1 MQTFY
6 AFAVFLAVVD
16 HKQFQSFFSAK
27 SVAYEEKKIKK
38 KSWWEKLMMGRL
50 TPRAPCS
57 ALTTISFFLFF
68 PVLFCS
74 FVLFFFGSRGGL
86 CRKGGTARNVSQ
98 PRLLWSGH
106 ATHPIHSVVWRDQ
119 VNVTPERAQV
129 LFQFSL
135 WQSDWRKQRKV
146 WRKNIHKKKCLGSL
160 AACRSWC
167 SFSLIFN
174 QFDADDDDDEATNWS
189 THE

>member
-1 MQTFY
+1 M
-6 AFAVFLAVVD
+6 
-16 HKQFQSFFSAK
+16 KK
-27 SVAYEEKKIKK
+27 KKIQKK
-38 KSWWEKLMMGRL
+38 KSWREKLMMGRL

-57 ALTTISFFLFF
+57 ALTTISLFLFSLF
-68 PVLFCS
+68 YFVL
-74 FVLFFFGSRGGL
+74 LFFFFLARAAD

-135 WQSDWRKQRKV
+135 WQSDWRNQRKV
-146 WRKNIHKKKCLGSL
+146 WRKNIHRKKCLGSL

-167 SFSLIFN
+167 SFLISFGLRR
-174 QFDADDDDDEATNWS
+174 EARTVES
-189 THE
+189 DPKLFVEQR

>member
-1 MQTFY
+1 MKKKKKKKKKVGEKNWWWGASLPELPVARWQQ
-6 AFAVFLAVVD
+6 FL
-16 HKQFQSFFSAK
+16 SFFFS
-27 SVAYEEKKIKK
+27 
-38 KSWWEKLMMGRL
+38 
-50 TPRAPCS
+50 
-57 ALTTISFFLFF
+57 LFYF
-68 PVLFCS
+68 VL
-74 FVLFFFGSRGGL
+74 LFFFFLARAAD

-135 WQSDWRKQRKV
+135 WQSDWRNQRKV
-146 WRKNIHKKKCLGSL
+146 WRKNIHRKKCLGSL

-167 SFSLIFN
+167 SFLISFGLRR
-174 QFDADDDDDEATNWS
+174 EARTVES
-189 THE
+189 DPKLFVEQR